1 MENIIVC
8 NTANDSISKVDL
20 EKNSIST
27 MTLNLGGERNGPRNI
42 DIQGESAVITNCYS
56 DSITFIDLKG
66 FKEKENY
73 KVDRYPKDIKWK
85 KKYIYIACGDSNS
98 ILFFNERRREVDFSV
113 TVGDY
118 PSSMAIDKEEKNIYV
133 ANMNSNSLSI
143 IDNKKK
149 IKIKDIKLKD
159 MPTKIMLS
167 EDERY
172 MYTCQNS
179 FEGSK
184 KGYLRIY
191 EVNTFKLIKEYNLG
205 YFPSD
210 IAIKDGIAYITNLGD
225 GSVSILNLKDG
236 NSFRVIVGGMP
247 KGVLKIKEEI
257 VVADYYRGELIFIH
271 ETLMK
276 KKSLA
281 IGVEPNAMA
290 IVNHFH

>member
-20 EKNSIST
+20 EKNNIST

-56 DSITFIDLKG
+56 DSITFVDLKEL
-66 FKEKENY
+66 KEKENY
-73 KVDRYPKDIKWK
+73 KVDRYPKDIKWREE
-85 KKYIYIACGDSNS
+85 YIYIACGDSNS
-98 ILFFNERRREVDFSV
+98 ILFFNERSKEVEFSV
-113 TVGDY
+113 KVGDY
-118 PSSMAIDKEEKNIYV
+118 PSSIAIDKNEKNIYV
-133 ANMNSNSLSI
+133 ANMNSNSLSVI
-143 IDNKKK
+143 SNKK
-149 IKIKDIKLKD
+149 KIKDIKLKD

-167 EDERY
+167 ENERY

-179 FEGSK
+179 FEGNK

-210 IAIKDGIAYITNLGD
+210 IVVKEGIAYITNLGD

-236 NSFRVIVGGMP
+236 NSYRIIVGGMP
-247 KGVLKIKEEI
+247 KGVLKIREEI
-257 VVADYYRGELIFIH
+257 IVADYYSGELIFIH
-271 ETLMK
+271 ESSMN
-276 KKSLA
+276 KKSIA

-290 IVNHFH
+290 IVNQFH